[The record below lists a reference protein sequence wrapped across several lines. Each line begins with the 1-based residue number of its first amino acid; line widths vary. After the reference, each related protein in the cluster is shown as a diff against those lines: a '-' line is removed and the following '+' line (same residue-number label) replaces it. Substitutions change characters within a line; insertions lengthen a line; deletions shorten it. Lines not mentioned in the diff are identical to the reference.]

1 MSEKKQTK
9 KDPKEFMKKTHKPKK
24 PTKAQEIAELTEM
37 LKRTQA
43 EFINYKNRVEKET
56 QDMCKYSNAD
66 IIKKLLPV
74 LDSFELALK
83 NTKDQKK
90 FKEGVEMVYSQLL
103 DTLKQEGLEPI
114 NAKGQKFDPY
124 MHEVMLKEKSD
135 KPSDTVIEELQKGYM
150 LKDKIIRHSKVKISE

>member
-1 MSEKKQTK
+1 MPQLVDHQMWGDGV
-9 KDPKEFMKKTHKPKK
+9 DPTGNDFNH
-24 PTKAQEIAELTEM
+24 PTSLGAS
-37 LKRTQA
+37 
-43 EFINYKNRVEKET
+43 V
-56 QDMCKYSNAD
+56 
-66 IIKKLLPV
+66 
-74 LDSFELALK
+74 
-83 NTKDQKK
+83 
-90 FKEGVEMVYSQLL
+90 VYSQLL